1 MKHRTPANKPATATP
16 AADADVP
23 AFDPAEA
30 FAAFVSFTLSRSA
43 VKVDGAA
50 YAGAPE
56 AYRQDRRTIEKQT
69 KALREALDGFHAIP
83 RPYHAPEDAPRL
95 NANARAAGW
104 QLIASSLSDRLSFNP
119 CRLAWEYCPGQYQP
133 TEIRGAAARVAAA
146 ALRNME
152 PVKDYD
158 GARYQVQRLGWV
170 MKATGRKLNEMLK
183 GIARCDGI
191 PSGYYSPAFTRKRSR
206 CLLNFARVLHAEI
219 SGDVLRAF
227 ARKEAPQQDP
237 SGLRFIERAA
247 LHLVKDAE
255 RVAALAADPLPGW
268 AEGAALADHARKLY
282 PNPDAID
289 AGIYS

>member
-1 MKHRTPANKPATATP
+1 MSNPTPAKSPATATP
-16 AADADVP
+16 AAVP

-43 VKVDGAA
+43 VSMDTADYSDAA
-50 YAGAPE
+50 S
-56 AYRQDRRTIEKQT
+56 YRQDRRTIEKQT
-69 KALREALDGFHAIP
+69 KALRAALDGFHAIP
-83 RPYHAPEDAPRL
+83 RPYHAPEDVPRI

-104 QLIASSLSDRLSFNP
+104 QLIASSLADRLSFDP
-119 CRLAWEYCPGQYQP
+119 CRLVWEYCPGQYQP
-133 TEIRGAAARVAAA
+133 TEIRGAAARCAAS
-146 ALRNME
+146 ALKNME

-170 MKATGRKLNEMLK
+170 MKATGRTLNKMLK

-227 ARKEAPQQDP
+227 ARTDAPQHDP
-237 SGLRFIERAA
+237 DGLRFIERAA

-255 RVAALAADPLPGW
+255 RVAALADDPLPGW
-268 AEGAALADHARKLY
+268 AEGAALADYARKLY
-282 PNPDAID
+282 PNPETQD
-289 AGIYS
+289 AGIYG

>member
-1 MKHRTPANKPATATP
+1 MSTPTPAKSPATATP
-16 AADADVP
+16 AAVP

-30 FAAFVSFTLSRSA
+30 VAAFVSFTLSRSA

-56 AYRQDRRTIEKQT
+56 AYRQDRRKIEKQT
-69 KALREALDGFHAIP
+69 KALNEALAGFHAIP
-83 RPYHAPEDAPRL
+83 RPYHAPEDMQRID
-95 NANARAAGW
+95 ANRRAAGW
-104 QLIASSLSDRLSFNP
+104 QLIASALSDRLSFDP

-133 TEIRGAAARVAAA
+133 TEIRGHAASVAAS
-146 ALRNME
+146 ALKCME

-158 GARYQVQRLGWV
+158 AARYQVQRLGWV

-191 PSGYYSPAFTRKRSR
+191 PSGYYSPAFIRKRLR

-227 ARKEAPQQDP
+227 ARKDAPQQDP
-237 SGLRFIERAA
+237 DGLRWIERAA
-247 LHLVKDAE
+247 LNLIKDAE
-255 RVAALAADPLPGW
+255 RVAALADDPLPGW